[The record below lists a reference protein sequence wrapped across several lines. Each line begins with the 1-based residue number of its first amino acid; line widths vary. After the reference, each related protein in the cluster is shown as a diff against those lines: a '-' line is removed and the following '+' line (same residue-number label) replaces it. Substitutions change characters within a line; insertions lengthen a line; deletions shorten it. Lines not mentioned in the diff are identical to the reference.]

1 VSDPIRQREFIANL
15 DLCTYSRC
23 KYYNF
28 YDVLRK
34 LAKYLI
40 MKFKLEN
47 EKNIDLKRG
56 KKFYHQ
62 IRNELNFQNTNRAE
76 EIEAIKGLL
85 KTETKVD
92 KNL

>member
-1 VSDPIRQREFIANL
+1 
-15 DLCTYSRC
+15 
-23 KYYNF
+23 
-28 YDVLRK
+28 
-34 LAKYLI
+34 